1 MACGQQH
8 FKELFIVYPDEW
20 LGSLPIYLKTIAL
33 VICRI
38 ITMCKFFVSNNI
50 TNLSILQKKTYFAQ
64 NGDEVSFAL
73 FPLILK

>member
-1 MACGQQH
+1 
-8 FKELFIVYPDEW
+8 
-20 LGSLPIYLKTIAL
+20 
-33 VICRI
+33 
-38 ITMCKFFVSNNI
+38 MCKFFVSNNI